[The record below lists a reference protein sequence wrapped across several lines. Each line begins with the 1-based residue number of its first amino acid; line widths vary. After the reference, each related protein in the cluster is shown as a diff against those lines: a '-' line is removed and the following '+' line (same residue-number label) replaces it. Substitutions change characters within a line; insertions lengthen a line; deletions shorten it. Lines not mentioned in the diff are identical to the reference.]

1 MGFFITTSKED
12 TKTKH
17 DKTDTVIGIVK
28 KNNDAE
34 YKDECLHDMRRTIYS
49 FFLCTDRT
57 HAFRV
62 PQSRGNITIGFN
74 PHNE

>member
-1 MGFFITTSKED
+1 MGFFITSSKED

-34 YKDECLHDMRRTIYS
+34 YKDECLHDMRRTIFL
-49 FFLCTDRT
+49 FFYALTGRMLFGSPNLVET
-57 HAFRV
+57 
-62 PQSRGNITIGFN
+62 
-74 PHNE
+74 